1 MEEVRNNI
9 FMVKVPLP
17 GSPLREV
24 NSYIIR
30 GRGKNFLIDVGF
42 NTDESEKALRDAF
55 LQLGLKWEETDIF
68 LTHLHADHTGCIER
82 LKGECGKI
90 YIGDYDGRDVNTMMM
105 DDYWE
110 KDMSTQKHMGI
121 PKGEELYYQDHPAYR
136 GGVTEPVNSTL
147 AVDGEELEVWD
158 YSFRIIDLSGH
169 TPGGKGL
176 YEPDG
181 KFLFCGDH
189 IIQKITPNITAWDRK
204 KDYLGLFMENLKKV
218 REMDI
223 ETVYSGHRAVITDHR
238 TRVDQLLAHHH
249 RRLDR
254 IIELLTEG
262 EKTIYQVALGVQWD
276 FAGGYYGDFPPEQK
290 WFAGDEVFAHLE
302 HLKAI
307 GKVDYGEDET
317 GTWHFFCTNRLI

>member
-1 MEEVRNNI
+1 MQGVEKILDNV
-9 FMVKVPLP
+9 FLVKVPLP

-24 NSYIIR
+24 NSYIFK
-30 GRGKNFLIDVGF
+30 GEGKNLLIDVGF
-42 NTDESEKALRDAF
+42 NADESEKALRDAF

-68 LTHLHADHTGCIER
+68 ITHLHADHTGCVER
-82 LKGECGKI
+82 LKGECGRI

-110 KDMSTQKHMGI
+110 KDMAIQKHMGL
-121 PKGEELYYQDHPAYR
+121 PKEEELHYTDHPAYR
-136 GGVTEPVNSTL
+136 GGVTEPVNFTE
-147 AVDGEELEVWD
+147 AVDGEEISVGD
-158 YSFRIIDLSGH
+158 YRFEIIDLSGH

-176 YEPDG
+176 YEPT
-181 KFLFCGDH
+181 KKILFCGDH

-218 REMDI
+218 QNMDVK
-223 ETVYSGHRAVITDHR
+223 TVYSGHRAVINDHR
-238 TRVDQLLAHHH
+238 TRVDELLAHHQ
-249 RRLDR
+249 RRLSR
-254 IIELLTEG
+254 ILDILEEG

-302 HLKAI
+302 HLKAV
-307 GKVDYGEDET
+307 GKVDYYEDER
-317 GTWHFFCTNRLI
+317 GTWRFHLVS